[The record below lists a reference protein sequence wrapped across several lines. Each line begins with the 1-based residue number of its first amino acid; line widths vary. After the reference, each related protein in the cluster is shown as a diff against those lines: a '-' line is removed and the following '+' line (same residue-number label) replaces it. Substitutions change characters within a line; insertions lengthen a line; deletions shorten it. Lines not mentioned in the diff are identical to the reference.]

1 VTRIAPVALLAI
13 IMACSSRGANDS
25 KRPPPTPTTDGAPMT
40 DDDDD
45 DDPVLRA
52 IKKAVPDAVSASRLD
67 LGDTGLRGYWVTLKS
82 PAGSHDLDRGL
93 GVVTRDDATFLH
105 GKDGMRAV
113 IDSGTQDALV
123 LARAAMTL
131 LEDGGEPITDI
142 DLLEADYA
150 RKEARDAKVT
160 PPTRSGTTLVY
171 WSYFRPRSKPR
182 LFRSTV
188 DLATLEVK
196 RSRPADDEDPIDRA
210 VRNLAS
216 NNGTLVDAAIRD
228 LVKACADPR
237 APKTLAET
245 LRSHSRPDARALA
258 AENLA
263 ECRDA
268 DAVPAL
274 IVALEKDTDRNV
286 RSRCIGALVAIG
298 DPRARAAL
306 EKAAKDDAD
315 EGIRSMAERWLKKL
329 K

>member
-1 VTRIAPVALLAI
+1 VAQEAEVTAALPRGRSRRANWLGCATLLSI
-13 IMACSSRGANDS
+13 LVACSSRGARTN
-25 KRPPPTPTTDGAPMT
+25 
-40 DDDDD
+40 D

-52 IKKAVPDAVSASRLD
+52 IKRSVPEAVSASRLE
-67 LGDTGLRGYWVTLKS
+67 LGDTGLRGYWVTLKT

-123 LARAAMTL
+123 LARAALNL

-142 DLLEADYA
+142 DLLKADYA

-160 PPTRSGTTLVY
+160 PPTRFGTTLVY
-171 WSYFRPRSKPR
+171 WSYFRPRSQPG

-210 VRNLAS
+210 IRNLAS

-258 AENLA
+258 AKHLA
-263 ECRDA
+263 TCHDA

-274 IVALEKDTDRNV
+274 IAALGKDDAAKV
-286 RSRCIGALVAIG
+286 REWAAASLGLLG
-298 DPRARAAL
+298 DASARPAL
-306 EKAAKDDAD
+306 EKAAQHDRD
-315 EGIRSMAERWLKKL
+315 ENVRINAQDSLNLLK
-329 K
+329 